1 MKRKIFFTAL
11 IIACLGW
18 TNAFAQEET
27 GVENLPT
34 FEIEDPAILENSFIQ
49 VRSEAD
55 FFWGKFVLPFDKT
68 TQPDAR
74 VEIPS
79 NWNNYPLSE
88 EAHNV
93 TKTGLGSGT
102 YRLRITNLYPN
113 TRYSFPTYKLAY
125 TAFKIYAGPSMI
137 YESGTPSAKWE
148 KTESDQ
154 MFEAATFTSDKNG
167 EVVLTFCIS
176 NSYYRKG
183 GLRGTISLYEENS
196 YKKQRIKDI
205 CTYSIFSGMLLIIT
219 IYCLLLFLLKK
230 EKTPLYLAI
239 MVLSILSR
247 IDFSTFP
254 LIKYLLPGI
263 PQALMF
269 KIEFIAVFLI
279 PSAIT
284 LYIDSLNK
292 SVFRWI
298 PAKIV
303 AAPGLILLV
312 LDFVCPIGIS
322 NRLVPIMQGYMFF
335 VIFWDALMFII
346 SFIKKRTFE
355 IGISFISLAIVAI
368 GASSDIFFIENI
380 PLLKGWDFLT
390 PSLVIFALCHI
401 ILLAFIQNRN
411 YEKVIELNNN
421 LIETNKAYYRF
432 VPQEFL
438 ELLSKKDI
446 TEVTLGEYKISKAA
460 ILSADIR
467 NFTSTSE
474 KLQPVQVF
482 DMLNTYLHKVAPLI
496 RKYNGI
502 IEKFLGD
509 GIIAIFPDSS
519 EAALNCAIEMQE
531 QMIELREEFIQ
542 KGIPPIKI
550 GIGVHYGN
558 IIIGTGGND
567 DRMTEI
573 SLSDDID
580 IAVKTESQTKV
591 YHHPILATYQ
601 AIRRAANEARLNGE
615 KFGFCGEKILN
626 NTETGI
632 NTSTSANAGG
642 PLFSIYNQKIGN
654 VL

>member
-1 MKRKIFFTAL
+1 MKKIFLAAIFLASFSCINVFAL
-11 IIACLGW
+11 DY
-18 TNAFAQEET
+18 EEPED
-27 GVENLPT
+27 VAI
-34 FEIEDPAILENSFIQ
+34 FKVEDPATLENSFVQ
-49 VRSEAD
+49 VRTYAD
-55 FFWGKFVLPFDKT
+55 FFWGKFVLPYDKT
-68 TQPDAR
+68 TKPDAR
-74 VEIPS
+74 VYIPS
-79 NWNNYPLSE
+79 NWNKYPLSE
-88 EAHNV
+88 EANKV

-102 YRLRITNLYPN
+102 YRLKITNLYPN
-113 TRYSFPTYKLAY
+113 TRYSFPIYKLAY

-137 YESGTPSAKWE
+137 YESGTPSVDWT

-167 EVVLTFCIS
+167 EIVLTFCIS

-196 YKKQRIKDI
+196 YEAQHIKDI
-205 CTYSIFSGMLLIIT
+205 CTYSIFSGILIIIA
-219 IYCLLLFLLKK
+219 IYCFLTFLLKK
-230 EKTPLYLAI
+230 EKSSLYLAFL
-239 MVLSILSR
+239 VLSIMTR

-254 LIKYLLPGI
+254 LIKYLFPGI
-263 PQALMF
+263 PLAIMF

-279 PSAIT
+279 PTFTT

-292 SVFRWI
+292 TVFKWI
-298 PAKIV
+298 PAKII
-303 AAPGLILLV
+303 AAPGLVLLV
-312 LDFVCPIGIS
+312 LDFACPIGIS
-322 NRLVPIMQGYMFF
+322 NRLVPVMQIYMFI

-355 IGISFISLAIVAI
+355 IGISLVSLAIVAF
-368 GASSDIFFIENI
+368 GATSDIFFRENI
-380 PLLKGWDFLT
+380 PLFKGWDFLT

-401 ILLAFIQNRN
+401 VLLAYIQNRN
-411 YEKVIELNNN
+411 YEKVTELNNN

-446 TEVTLGEYKISKAA
+446 TEVTLGEHKVSKAA

-474 KLQPVQVF
+474 KLTPKQVF
-482 DMLNTYLHKVAPLI
+482 DMLNTYLSRVAPLI
-496 RKYNGI
+496 RKYKGI

-509 GIIAIFPDSS
+509 GLIAIFPDSA

-531 QMIELREEFIQ
+531 QMIELQNDLAQ

-558 IIIGTGGND
+558 IVIGTGGND
-567 DRMTEI
+567 ERMTEI

-580 IAVKTESQTKV
+580 IAVKTEAQTKV

-601 AIRRAANEARLNGE
+601 AVKWAANEARSVGG
-615 KFGFCGEKILN
+615 KFAFCGQKIAVGEN
-626 NTETGI
+626 NV
-632 NTSTSANAGG
+632 
-642 PLFSIYNQKIGN
+642 LFSIYNAQIGN

>member
-1 MKRKIFFTAL
+1 MKKSIFLATVL
-11 IIACLGW
+11 LLGLSC
-18 TNAFAQEET
+18 FKLSAQEANTNEIT
-27 GVENLPT
+27 T
-34 FEIEDPAILENSFIQ
+34 YEIEDPAILSDSFI
-49 VRSEAD
+49 RIRTNCD
-55 FFWGKFVLPFDKT
+55 FFWGKFVLPYDKT
-68 TQPDAR
+68 TKPDAI
-74 VEIPS
+74 VAIPS
-79 NWNNYPLSE
+79 NWNHYPLSE
-88 EAHNV
+88 EIREISKH
-93 TKTGLGSGT
+93 GPGSGT
-102 YRLRITNLYPN
+102 YRFRITNLYPN
-113 TRYSFPTYKLAY
+113 TKYTFPIYKLAY
-125 TAFKIYAGPSMI
+125 TAFKIYADSKLI
-137 YESGTPSAKWE
+137 YVSGSPAEKWE
-148 KTESDQ
+148 NSKSEQ
-154 MFEAATFTSDKNG
+154 FYEVANFTSDKNG
-167 EVVLTFCIS
+167 EVILTFCVS
-176 NSYYRKG
+176 TEYYRKG
-183 GLRGTISLYEENS
+183 GFRGIISLYEEDS
-196 YKKQRIKDI
+196 YKRNLTKSI
-205 CTYSIFSGMLLIIT
+205 CRYSIFSGMMLIISV
-219 IYCLLLFLLKK
+219 YCLLIFLLKRQ
-230 EKTPLYLAI
+230 KTSLYLSLL
-239 MVLSILSR
+239 VLSILTR
-247 IDFSTFP
+247 EVFSTFP
-254 LIKYLLPGI
+254 YIKALLPWI
-263 PQALMF
+263 PFSLMLKF
-269 KIEFIAVFLI
+269 EFMPIFLI
-279 PSAIT
+279 PAFFN
-284 LYIDSLNK
+284 LYIESINK
-292 SVFRWI
+292 DVFKWI
-298 PAKIV
+298 PAKII
-303 AAPGLILLV
+303 AAPGLILLIPN
-312 LDFVCPIGIS
+312 FACPIGIA
-322 NRLVPIMQGYMFF
+322 NRIVPVMQVYMFV
-335 VIFWDALMFII
+335 VISLDIVLFII
-346 SFIKKRTFE
+346 SMIKKRTFE
-355 IGISFISLAIVAI
+355 ITLAIISLLIIAI
-368 GASSDIFFIENI
+368 GATSDLLFIENI
-380 PLLKGWDFLT
+380 PTLRGMDFLT
-390 PSLVIFALCHI
+390 PSFVLFDLCHI
-401 ILLAFIQNRN
+401 IMLAYIQNRN
-411 YEKVIELNNN
+411 YEKVIELNNS

-446 TEVTLGEYKISKAA
+446 TEITLGEYKISKAA

-531 QMIELREEFIQ
+531 QMIELRYELEQ

-558 IIIGTGGND
+558 IIIGTGGNS

-632 NTSTSANAGG
+632 NTSSSANAGG